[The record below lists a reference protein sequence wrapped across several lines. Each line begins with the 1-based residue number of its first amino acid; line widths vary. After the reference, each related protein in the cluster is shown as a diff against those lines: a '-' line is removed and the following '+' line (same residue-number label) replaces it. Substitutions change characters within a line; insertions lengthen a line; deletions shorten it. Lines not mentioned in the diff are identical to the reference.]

1 MDTSVTTLCVD
12 LQSAQQQIVC
22 LTCTHN
28 DIYSIGHPQH
38 GPLTSLKGLKF
49 TVQKVTGNISFSYSI
64 CPQGPKTESG
74 NRAFMKSAPSAADSF
89 HAYLKVEETV
99 SLSLSE
105 SKILSEKFLH
115 STVLYVLCLSK
126 AFCRQEKLWA
136 SIGTQANCPVHL
148 LK

>member
-1 MDTSVTTLCVD
+1 MDTSVTTLYVD
-12 LQSAQQQIVC
+12 LQAAQQQIVC
-22 LTCTHN
+22 VSHAHTHN

-105 SKILSEKFLH
+105 TKILREKFLH
-115 STVLYVLCLSK
+115 FTVLYVPCLSK

-136 SIGTQANCPVHL
+136 VR
-148 LK
+148 